1 MEGRAISGT
10 AITYYGNYSPVGDI
24 IVLASCL
31 AFLVLIF
38 TAYINHTKSFR
49 IFRNCIFLLILT
61 AVSDIVYHML
71 LNSLDTVPRE
81 VVYAVRITFYLSL
94 FAILLHF
101 VFYAKET
108 LHMELKSDDK
118 YIYAAVTAYALIVL
132 YEIVTTVTGTGF
144 YIDEENNIIQRPSV
158 FPFFF
163 FFYAA
168 LILLMLI
175 LHKSRI
181 YKQIYIGIVVT
192 TLLSICVM
200 LIQGMHRQ
208 SSFTAAVF
216 LFPMYA
222 ILYFMHSNPYDP
234 EIGAVNISAFE
245 DLTAY
250 SYAHKNELLIMSLFL
265 REFDVKDRKFPK
277 ELQDLI
283 RHYNHH
289 FFKRALLFRLSGG
302 HIVLVA
308 ETAKNPDYRE
318 RLDSM
323 LKDFYTQHERFR
335 LDHKI
340 IFLTTIDEIG
350 KTNDYLDL
358 IRYLESRMGDREVK
372 YVDKKDIEAYR
383 EHKYIVHELEDISRK
398 GDLNDSRVKVYCQPV
413 LNTRSG
419 KYDTAEAL
427 MRLKLE
433 KMDIVYPDR
442 FIPIAEKYGYIK
454 TLSLIILNKTC
465 LAIRRLISE
474 GYYLNRI
481 SVNFSMIDVR
491 ESDFSE
497 KVLKIIDSNGIPYEK
512 LAIELT
518 ESQSEQDFIIV
529 RDKINELKDSGI
541 KFYLDDFG
549 TGYSNFDRIIE
560 LPFDIIKFDRSLVIA
575 SNSDTKSETMVSYLA
590 HMFSDMHYS
599 VLYEG
604 IENKADEQMCIRMCG
619 RYLQGY
625 KYSKPIPIER
635 LTEYFEKVS

>member
-1 MEGRAISGT
+1 MLT
-10 AITYYGNYSPVGDI
+10 AASDI
-24 IVLASCL
+24 I
-31 AFLVLIF
+31 F
-38 TAYINHTKSFR
+38 
-49 IFRNCIFLLILT
+49 
-61 AVSDIVYHML
+61 HML
-71 LNSLDTVPRE
+71 LNIPDKVPHE
-81 VVYAVRITFYLSL
+81 LIYAVRGTFYLSL

-108 LHMELKSDDK
+108 LHMELRSDNK
-118 YIYAAVTAYALIVL
+118 YIIAAVAAYVIVAAYL
-132 YEIVTTVTGTGF
+132 VYATHTGTGF
-144 YIDEENNIIQRPSV
+144 HIDAGNRIHSGFSI

-163 FFYAA
+163 LFYAV
-168 LILLMLI
+168 LILCMMI
-175 LHKSRI
+175 FHKNRI

-192 TLLSICVM
+192 TLLSILVM
-200 LIQGMHRQ
+200 LIQGAHGQ

-216 LFPMYA
+216 LFPTYA

-265 REFDVKDRKFPK
+265 QEIDVKDRKFPK

-289 FFKRALLFRLSGG
+289 FFKHALLFRISGG

-318 RLDSM
+318 RLNSM
-323 LKDFYTQHERFR
+323 LKDFYVQHQRFG

-350 KTNDYLDL
+350 RKNDYLDL

-383 EHKYIVHELEDISRK
+383 EHKYIVHELEDIFRK
-398 GDLNDSRVKVYCQPV
+398 EDLNDSRVEVYCQPV
-413 LNTRSG
+413 LNTGSG

-427 MRLKLE
+427 MRLRLE
-433 KMDIVYPDR
+433 KLDIVYPDR
-442 FIPIAEKYGYIK
+442 FIPIAERYGYIK
-454 TLSLIILNKTC
+454 ILSMIILNKTC
-465 LAIRRLISE
+465 LAIKKLLSE
-474 GYYLNRI
+474 GYYLKRI
-481 SVNFSMIDVR
+481 SVNYSMIDVR
-491 ESDFSE
+491 EKDFSE
-497 KVLKIIDSNGIPYEK
+497 KVKRIIDRNGIPYEK

-529 RDKINELKDSGI
+529 REKINELKDSGI

-590 HMFSDMHYS
+590 HMFSDMHYA

-604 IENKADEQMCIRMCG
+604 IENNDDEKMCIRMCG

-635 LTEYFEKVS
+635 LTEYFEKIS

>member
-1 MEGRAISGT
+1 MEDRAISGT

-71 LNSLDTVPRE
+71 LNSLDTVPHE

-94 FAILLHF
+94 FAILFHF

-108 LHMELKSDDK
+108 LHMELKSDNK

-132 YEIVTTVTGTGF
+132 YVIVTTVTRTGF

-200 LIQGMHRQ
+200 LIQGMHGQ

-265 REFDVKDRKFPK
+265 QEFDVKDRKFPK

-283 RHYNHH
+283 RYYNHH

-372 YVDKKDIEAYR
+372 YVDEKDIEAYR
-383 EHKYIVHELEDISRK
+383 EHKYIVHELEDIVRK

-604 IENKADEQMCIRMCG
+604 IENKDDEQMCIRMCG

-625 KYSKPIPIER
+625 KYSKPIPIEG

>member
-1 MEGRAISGT
+1 
-10 AITYYGNYSPVGDI
+10 
-24 IVLASCL
+24 
-31 AFLVLIF
+31 
-38 TAYINHTKSFR
+38 
-49 IFRNCIFLLILT
+49 
-61 AVSDIVYHML
+61 
-71 LNSLDTVPRE
+71 
-81 VVYAVRITFYLSL
+81 
-94 FAILLHF
+94 
-101 VFYAKET
+101 
-108 LHMELKSDDK
+108 MELKSDDK
-118 YIYAAVTAYALIVL
+118 YIYAAVTAYALIAL
-132 YEIVTTVTGTGF
+132 YEIVTTVTGTVF
-144 YIDEENNIIQRPSV
+144 YIDEENNIIQGPSL
-158 FPFFF
+158 FPLFF
-163 FFYAA
+163 FFYAVI
-168 LILLMLI
+168 ILLMLI

-265 REFDVKDRKFPK
+265 QEFDVKDRKFPK

-302 HIVLVA
+302 RIVLVA

-358 IRYLESRMGDREVK
+358 IRYLESLMGDREVK

-383 EHKYIVHELEDISRK
+383 EHKYIVHELEDIFRK

-413 LNTRSG
+413 LNARSG

-433 KMDIVYPDR
+433 KMGIVYPDS

-454 TLSLIILNKTC
+454 ILSLIILNKTC

-474 GYYLNRI
+474 GYYLKRI

-497 KVLKIIDSNGIPYEK
+497 KVLKIIESNGIPYEK

-560 LPFDIIKFDRSLVIA
+560 LPFDIIKFDRSLVVA

-604 IENKADEQMCIRMCG
+604 IENKDDEQMCIRMCG

-625 KYSKPIPIER
+625 KYSKPIPIEG
-635 LTEYFEKVS
+635 LTEYFERVS